1 MNTFLST
8 PRRLVMALVAAGAIG
23 ALGATGAGLVGA
35 RSDAHAQ
42 AAAASASTP
51 AVVSN
56 LPAVSAPDFASIT
69 ARNGAAVVNIS
80 VVGSS
85 RSMGEDEGDEATERS
100 RQSPQGMDP
109 DDPFFEFFRQFG
121 MPGMPGGRGGYGA
134 GPRAQQP
141 DTPMRGEGSG
151 FIVSSDGVILTNAHV
166 VRGAKEVTVKL
177 TDRREF
183 SAKVLGSDPKTDVAV
198 LKIEAKGLPTVKLGQ
213 TSQLRVGDWVLA
225 IGSPFGFE
233 NSVTAG
239 VVSAKGRSL
248 PDDSFVPFLQT
259 DVAINPGNSG
269 GPLFNAQGEVVGI
282 NSQIYTRSGGYQ
294 GVSFAIPIELA
305 TRVQQQIQTSGKA
318 QHAKLGVSVQEVNQ
332 AFADSF
338 KLDKP
343 EGALV
348 ASVEKNGPAAAAGLE
363 PGDVVRK
370 VDGTPIVSSGDLP
383 AFIGQALPGQKVSLE
398 VWRKGEAK
406 TLSATLGDASDKASK
421 TAQSAPDAGKGKLGL
436 ALRPLQPEEK
446 KQIGVESGLVV
457 AQASGPAAAAGIT
470 QNDVLLSING
480 TPAANVDDVRA
491 AVAKADKTV
500 AVLIWRD
507 GNKIF
512 VPVRLG

>member
-1 MNTFLST
+1 MNTLLST

-23 ALGATGAGLVGA
+23 ALGATGAGLVGS
-35 RSDAHAQ
+35 RSTATAQ
-42 AAAASASTP
+42 VAPLSTMAP
-51 AVVSN
+51 SN
-56 LPAVSAPDFASIT
+56 LPAVGAPNFADIT

-80 VVGSS
+80 VVGTS
-85 RSMGEDEGDEATERS
+85 RSMVDGGGESTAD
-100 RQSPQGMDP
+100 RQSPRGGSPQMDP
-109 DDPFFEFFRQFG
+109 DDPFFEFFRRFGIPG
-121 MPGMPGGRGGYGA
+121 MPGMGPGGQLQPQPEAPVRG
-134 GPRAQQP
+134 Q
-141 DTPMRGEGSG
+141 GSG

-166 VRGAKEVTVKL
+166 VHGADEVTVKL

-183 SAKVLGSDPKTDVAV
+183 KAKVLGSDPKTDVAV
-198 LKIEAKGLPTVKLGQ
+198 LKIEAKDLPVVKLGQ

-294 GVSFAIPIELA
+294 GVSFAIPIDLA
-305 TRVQQQIQTSGKA
+305 TRVQQQIQSTGKA

-348 ASVEKNGPAAAAGLE
+348 ASVEKNGPADKAGLE

-370 VDGTPIVSSGDLP
+370 VDGSPIVASGDLP
-383 AFIGQALPGQKVSLE
+383 ALIGQALPGQKVTLE

-406 TLSATLGDASDKASK
+406 TLSATLGDASDKPAK
-421 TAQSAPDAGKGKLGL
+421 ESAAARDSDKGKLGL

-446 KQIGVESGLVV
+446 AQLGLDSGLLV
-457 AQASGPAAAAGIT
+457 AQSSGPAAGAGIV
-470 QNDVLLSING
+470 QGDVLLSING
-480 TPAANVDDVRA
+480 VSVSNIDAVRA
-491 AVAKADKTV
+491 AVAQADKTV
-500 AVLIWRD
+500 AILIWRD

-512 VPVRLG
+512 VPLRLG

>member
-1 MNTFLST
+1 MNTLVST

-35 RSDAHAQ
+35 VHGDAHAQ
-42 AAAASASTP
+42 AVVATP
-51 AVVSN
+51 LVQPSGGQPVV
-56 LPAVSAPDFASIT
+56 AAPDFADIT

-80 VVGSS
+80 VVGTS
-85 RSMGEDEGDEATERS
+85 RSMGDDEGDTASS
-100 RQSPQGMDP
+100 RQQRAPQGMDP

-121 MPGMPGGRGGYGA
+121 LPGMPGIGGRQ
-134 GPRAQQP
+134 QQP
-141 DTPMRGEGSG
+141 DVPMRGEGSG

-166 VRGAKEVTVKL
+166 VHGAKEVTVKL

-183 SAKVLGSDPKTDVAV
+183 NAKVLGADPKTDVAV
-198 LKIEAKGLPTVKLGQ
+198 LKIDAKGLPTVRLGQ
-213 TSQLRVGDWVLA
+213 TSNLRVGDWVLA

-294 GVSFAIPIELA
+294 GVSFAIPIEVA
-305 TRVQQQIQTSGKA
+305 TRVQQQIQATGKA
-318 QHAKLGVSVQEVNQ
+318 QHARLGVSVQEVNQ

-338 KLDKP
+338 RLDRP

-348 ASVEKNGPAAAAGLE
+348 SSVEPGGPAAKAGLE
-363 PGDVVRK
+363 AGDVVRRI
-370 VDGTPIVSSGDLP
+370 DGHAIVGSGDLP
-383 AFIGQALPGQKVSLE
+383 AYVGQALPGQKVTLE
-398 VWRKGEAK
+398 VWRKGASK
-406 TLSATLGDASDKASK
+406 TLSATLGDASDKAAKVARS
-421 TAQSAPDAGKGKLGL
+421 TPDAGKGKLGL
-436 ALRPLQPEEK
+436 ALRPLQPGEK
-446 KQIGVESGLVV
+446 KQIGVDGGLLV
-457 AQASGPAAAAGIT
+457 AQANGPAAMAGIMPG
-470 QNDVLLSING
+470 DVLLSING
-480 TPAANVDDVRA
+480 TPARDIDDVRA
-491 AVAKADKTV
+491 AMAKADKTV